1 MEGNYM
7 DNNLKHDELI
17 DNTPEDNTFEIPQ
30 DEIDYNDDLILTE
43 DLENTVDLTSII
55 IDDSNE

>member
-1 MEGNYM
+1 M

-43 DLENTVDLTSII
+43 DLDNTVDLTSII